1 MVQVL
6 ASRESCDVSILGD
19 NHPYWLAYMGEG
31 DSVSFTVPPHN
42 DVKGMILCVV
52 YLSTLEIEATECL
65 RSVLIVNYTKC
76 TFHIHMHGTG
86 ISFNDIDWEGIMSN
100 FGYGDKVEIFVTF
113 GHGLVVKNTFVYL
126 IYGESNYLEKE
137 PTPQKNSV
145 LRFIKKIVE

>member
-1 MVQVL
+1 
-6 ASRESCDVSILGD
+6 
-19 NHPYWLAYMGEG
+19 
-31 DSVSFTVPPHN
+31 
-42 DVKGMILCVV
+42 
-52 YLSTLEIEATECL
+52 
-65 RSVLIVNYTKC
+65 
-76 TFHIHMHGTG
+76 
-86 ISFNDIDWEGIMSN
+86 MSN